1 MYVQFVSDDNVPMY
15 VQYVSN
21 DSVPMYVCCICT
33 WQPVGGSIVPADDMD
48 ITLDFADG
56 YCFSFSL

>member
-33 WQPVGGSIVPADDMD
+33 
-48 ITLDFADG
+48 
-56 YCFSFSL
+56 